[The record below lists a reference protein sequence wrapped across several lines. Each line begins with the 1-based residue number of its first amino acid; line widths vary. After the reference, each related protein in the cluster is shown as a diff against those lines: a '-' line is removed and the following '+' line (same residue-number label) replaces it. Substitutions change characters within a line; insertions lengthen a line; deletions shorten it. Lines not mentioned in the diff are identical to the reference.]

1 MLCPSYTPN
10 GGGHLCRAT
19 RCRTRFE
26 MFRGI
31 DVKAVILGIAAD
43 LAATFVAMM
52 AVMTFLGIGAG
63 GEDLPE
69 EEARQLIES
78 TFQEPRYLL
87 LGGLLGLLGTMI
99 GGYVAAKFADA
110 APLLNAAC
118 VGLFGV
124 VLGIFVIGESPL
136 WFGVIGILLTLPA
149 AVAGGVLWRNRNH

>member
-1 MLCPSYTPN
+1 
-10 GGGHLCRAT
+10 
-19 RCRTRFE
+19 

-31 DVKAVILGIAAD
+31 DVKAVILGVAAD
-43 LAATFVAMM
+43 FAATFVAMM
-52 AVMTFLGIGAG
+52 AVMTFLGIGA
-63 GEDLPE
+63 EATDLPE
-69 EEARQLIES
+69 EEARQLIVS

-87 LGGLLGLLGTMI
+87 LGGLLGLLGTMT

-124 VLGIFVIGESPL
+124 VLGIFLIGESPL

-149 AVAGGVLWRNRNH
+149 AVTGGVLWRNSNHARPN

>member
-1 MLCPSYTPN
+1 
-10 GGGHLCRAT
+10 
-19 RCRTRFE
+19 

-43 LAATFVAMM
+43 LGFTFVAMM
-52 AVMTFLGIGAG
+52 AIMSFLGIGATI
-63 GEDLPE
+63 EDLPE
-69 EEARQLIES
+69 DEARQLIEN
-78 TFQEPRYLL
+78 TFQEPKYLL
-87 LGGLLGLLGTMI
+87 LGGLLGLFGTVV

-124 VLGIFVIGESPL
+124 VLGLLFIGGTPL

-149 AVAGGVLWRNRNH
+149 AIAGGILWRNRNPVRPT

>member
-1 MLCPSYTPN
+1 
-10 GGGHLCRAT
+10 
-19 RCRTRFE
+19 

-43 LAATFVAMM
+43 LATTFMAMM
-52 AVMTFLGIGAG
+52 AVMTFLGL
-63 GEDLPE
+63 GEGVKDLHE
-69 EEARQLIES
+69 EEARQLIET
-78 TFQEPRYLL
+78 TFREPKYLL
-87 LGGLLGLLGTMI
+87 LGGSLGLLGTVV

-124 VLGIFVIGESPL
+124 VLGIFFIGESPL

-149 AVAGGVLWRNRNH
+149 AIAGGILWRNRNPVRPT

>member
-1 MLCPSYTPN
+1 
-10 GGGHLCRAT
+10 
-19 RCRTRFE
+19 

-43 LAATFVAMM
+43 LATTFVAMM
-52 AVMTFLGIGAG
+52 AVMTFLGL
-63 GEDLPE
+63 GEGVKDLPE
-69 EEARQLIES
+69 EEARQLIET
-78 TFQEPRYLL
+78 TFREPKYLL
-87 LGGLLGLLGTMI
+87 LGGSLGLLGTVV

-124 VLGIFVIGESPL
+124 VLGIFFIGESPL

-149 AVAGGVLWRNRNH
+149 AIAGGILWRNRNPVRPT

>member
-1 MLCPSYTPN
+1 
-10 GGGHLCRAT
+10 
-19 RCRTRFE
+19 

-43 LAATFVAMM
+43 LATTFMAMM
-52 AVMTFLGIGAG
+52 AVMTFLGL
-63 GEDLPE
+63 GEGVKDLPE
-69 EEARQLIES
+69 EEARQLIET
-78 TFQEPRYLL
+78 TFREPKYLL
-87 LGGLLGLLGTMI
+87 LGGSLGLLGTVV

-124 VLGIFVIGESPL
+124 VLGIFFIGESPL

-149 AVAGGVLWRNRNH
+149 AIAGGILWRNRNPVRPT

>member
-1 MLCPSYTPN
+1 
-10 GGGHLCRAT
+10 
-19 RCRTRFE
+19 

-31 DVKAVILGIAAD
+31 DVKAVFLGVAAD
-43 LAATFVAMM
+43 FTATFVAMM

-63 GEDLPE
+63 APDLPE
-69 EEARQLIES
+69 EEARQLIVS

-87 LGGLLGLLGTMI
+87 LSGLLGLLGTMT

-110 APLLNAAC
+110 APLLNAFC

-124 VLGIFVIGESPL
+124 VLGIFLIGESPL

-149 AVAGGVLWRNRNH
+149 AVAGGIVWRNRNHARPN

>member
-1 MLCPSYTPN
+1 
-10 GGGHLCRAT
+10 
-19 RCRTRFE
+19 

-31 DVKAVILGIAAD
+31 DVKAVVLGIAAD
-43 LAATFVAMM
+43 LAATFVATM

-63 GEDLPE
+63 VKDLPE

-78 TFQEPRYLL
+78 TFQEPKYLL
-87 LGGLLGLLGTMI
+87 LGGLLGLLGTVV

-124 VLGIFVIGESPL
+124 VLGIFIIGESPL
-136 WFGVIGILLTLPA
+136 WFAVIGILLTLPA
-149 AVAGGVLWRNRNH
+149 AIAGGILWRNRNRVRPN

>member
-1 MLCPSYTPN
+1 
-10 GGGHLCRAT
+10 
-19 RCRTRFE
+19 

-43 LAATFVAMM
+43 LGVTFVAIM

-78 TFQEPRYLL
+78 TFQELRYLL

-149 AVAGGVLWRNRNH
+149 AVAGGVLWRSRNHARPY

>member
-1 MLCPSYTPN
+1 
-10 GGGHLCRAT
+10 
-19 RCRTRFE
+19 

-31 DVKAVILGIAAD
+31 DVKAVFLGVAAD
-43 LAATFVAMM
+43 FAATFVAMM

-63 GEDLPE
+63 AENLPE
-69 EEARQLIES
+69 QEARQLIES

-87 LGGLLGLLGTMI
+87 LSGLLGLLGTMI
-99 GGYVAAKFADA
+99 GGYVAAKFTDA

-124 VLGIFVIGESPL
+124 VLGIFLIGESPL

-149 AVAGGVLWRNRNH
+149 AVAGGVLWRNRHHARTN

>member
-1 MLCPSYTPN
+1 
-10 GGGHLCRAT
+10 
-19 RCRTRFE
+19 

-43 LAATFVAMM
+43 LAATFATMM
-52 AVMTFLGIGAG
+52 AVMTLLGIGAG
-63 GEDLPE
+63 AEVLSE
-69 EEARQLIES
+69 EESRRLIES

-87 LGGLLGLLGTMI
+87 LGGLLGLLGTVI

-124 VLGIFVIGESPL
+124 VLGIFLIGESPL

-149 AVAGGVLWRNRNH
+149 AVAGGVLWRNRNQERPN

>member
-1 MLCPSYTPN
+1 
-10 GGGHLCRAT
+10 
-19 RCRTRFE
+19 

-52 AVMTFLGIGAG
+52 AVITFLGIGEG
-63 GEDLPE
+63 VKDLPD
-69 EEARQLIES
+69 EEARQLIDS
-78 TFQEPRYLL
+78 VFKEPKYLL
-87 LGGLLGLLGTMI
+87 LGGLLGLLGTVV

-124 VLGIFVIGESPL
+124 VLGIFFIGDSPL
-136 WFGVIGILLTLPA
+136 WFAVIGVVLTLPA
-149 AVAGGVLWRNRNH
+149 AIAGGILWRNRNPVRLT

>member
-1 MLCPSYTPN
+1 
-10 GGGHLCRAT
+10 
-19 RCRTRFE
+19 

-31 DVKAVILGIAAD
+31 DAKAVILGIAAD

-52 AVMTFLGIGAG
+52 AVMTFFGMGAG
-63 GEDLPE
+63 SED
-69 EEARQLIES
+69 EARQLIES

-136 WFGVIGILLTLPA
+136 WFVVIGILLTLPA
-149 AVAGGVLWRNRNH
+149 AVAGGVLWRSRNHARPY

>member
-1 MLCPSYTPN
+1 
-10 GGGHLCRAT
+10 
-19 RCRTRFE
+19 

-31 DVKAVILGIAAD
+31 DVKAVVLGIAAD
-43 LAATFVAMM
+43 LAATFVATM

-63 GEDLPE
+63 VKDLPE

-78 TFQEPRYLL
+78 TFREPKYLL
-87 LGGLLGLLGTMI
+87 LGGLLGLLGTVV

-124 VLGIFVIGESPL
+124 VLGIFIIGESPL
-136 WFGVIGILLTLPA
+136 WFAVIGILLTLPA
-149 AVAGGVLWRNRNH
+149 AITGGILWRNRNRVRPN

>member
-1 MLCPSYTPN
+1 
-10 GGGHLCRAT
+10 
-19 RCRTRFE
+19 

-31 DVKAVILGIAAD
+31 DVKAVILGIGAD
-43 LAATFVAMM
+43 LAATFVGMM
-52 AVMTFLGIGAG
+52 AIMTFLGIGAG

-69 EEARQLIES
+69 EEVRQLIERA
-78 TFQEPRYLL
+78 FQEPRYLL

-124 VLGIFVIGESPL
+124 VLGIIFIGESPI
-136 WFGVIGILLTLPA
+136 WFSIIGILLTLPA
-149 AVAGGVLWRNRNH
+149 AVAGGVLWRNRNHTRQTNRGNDRN